1 MQSIENHKTSST
13 EAIRGV
19 RFTGMVLARAAQELH
34 GSTML
39 RAIFCAALLTAT
51 SLETI
56 RLGVVRPPQ
65 VLASATENLDPVVAS
80 IGDQVLRVS
89 DAYAQAAFTGAPA
102 GDAGDVGELLSSG
115 TVDAAA
121 NQVAL
126 AQAARTEGIDEA
138 LEIRAAL
145 ALAERQILAEAYL
158 EQVTRAAV
166 SEQAIHARYKAEQ
179 EALAAQ
185 AVMRVSHIVVPSRD
199 EALVLAA
206 QLPAASFPVL
216 ASRHSIDAATSPQG
230 GRMGELRA
238 ADLHPTL
245 RQAVDDLRVG
255 QASSPVETEQGW
267 HIVKLEARREV
278 RLAPLNERRPA
289 IVEALTQEAIAAALD
304 DAREAVPMRIRPAES
319 VVAMLNDDEPT
330 PTLALAR
337 AQ

>member
-1 MQSIENHKTSST
+1 
-13 EAIRGV
+13 
-19 RFTGMVLARAAQELH
+19 
-34 GSTML
+34 ML

-65 VLASATENLDPVVAS
+65 LLASATENFDPVVAS

-89 DAYAQAAFTGAPA
+89 DAYAHAAFTGEPA
-102 GDAGDVGELLSSG
+102 ADARDVGELLTSG

-126 AQAARTEGIDEA
+126 AQAARTEGIDNA

-158 EQVTRAAV
+158 DQVTRAAI

-179 EALAAQ
+179 EALAAN

-199 EALVLAA
+199 QAHSLAS

-216 ASRHSIDAATSPQG
+216 AARHSIDEATSSQG

-238 ADLHPTL
+238 SDLHPTL
-245 RQAVDDLRVG
+245 RQAVQGLRVG
-255 QASSPVETEQGW
+255 DASSPVETEQGW
-267 HIVKLEARREV
+267 HIVKLEARRDV
-278 RLAPLNERRPA
+278 RLAPLSERRPA
-289 IVEALTQEAIAAALD
+289 IVDALTQEAIAAALAS
-304 DAREAVPMRIRPAES
+304 AREAVPMRIRPAES
-319 VVAMLNDDEPT
+319 IVAALNDDET
-330 PTLALAR
+330 APTLALAR